1 MSEMRP
7 IKLADVRN
15 IFEYEK
21 VRDQVRS
28 EIIELKR
35 RRRLQVGSHLS
46 FLFENRA
53 TVLFQVQEMCR
64 AERIVDDAKV
74 REEID
79 VYNELIPA
87 PNQLSATMMIEIE
100 DAREVQ
106 PVLDRLMGID
116 SGDHVWIQVGKEHAI
131 RGEFEPGHSKEDK
144 LSAVHFVRFEF
155 SPEAI
160 KAFRA
165 EEVYLV
171 VDHPGEKARTRIP
184 DEVKASLI
192 EDLES

>member
-100 DAREVQ
+100 DSSQIQ
-106 PVLDRLMGID
+106 PVLGRLMGID
-116 SGDHVWIQVGKEHAI
+116 SGDHVFFQVGKEHAI

-171 VDHPGEKARTRIP
+171 VDHPGERARARIP
-184 DEVKASLI
+184 DEVKASLS
-192 EDLES
+192 EDLQS

>member
-21 VRDQVRS
+21 VRDQARS

-171 VDHPGEKARTRIP
+171 VDHPGKKARTRIP

>member
-21 VRDQVRS
+21 VRDQARS

-79 VYNELIPA
+79 VYNELIPL

-100 DAREVQ
+100 DAREIQ

-116 SGDHVWIQVGKEHAI
+116 SGDHVFFQVGKEHAI